1 MRKLWNYI
9 KAWFGKKTEDA
20 KDPEIEIE
28 QAINEAQSRDREL
41 RNQAAKV
48 VAHRTRT
55 AAELEDAGEEAAKA
69 RELAKQALLKADAAA
84 TAGNADEAARWTQA
98 AQTMAMKIQASD
110 SNVATLRAQ
119 LQSAE
124 SQAEQAK
131 QAVNQNAMR
140 LQEMTAKRIELLG
153 KLESARMQES
163 VNKAMDQLTAT
174 VGDDAPTLKEVE
186 DKIQQRAA
194 MASAKAELR
203 DATPEGAMVELEH
216 EVNLAEA
223 DRTLDELRVEMGLG
237 AAPAVGTPEVA
248 KTPPAGEIASPP
260 PAAPPAVEAPSQPAT
275 EPGEVP
281 AAPVEAPKPPP
292 SS

>member
-1 MRKLWNYI
+1 
-9 KAWFGKKTEDA
+9 
-20 KDPEIEIE
+20 
-28 QAINEAQSRDREL
+28 
-41 RNQAAKV
+41 
-48 VAHRTRT
+48 
-55 AAELEDAGEEAAKA
+55 
-69 RELAKQALLKADAAA
+69 
-84 TAGNADEAARWTQA
+84 
-98 AQTMAMKIQASD
+98 
-110 SNVATLRAQ
+110 
-119 LQSAE
+119 
-124 SQAEQAK
+124 
-131 QAVNQNAMR
+131 MR

-223 DRTLDELRVEMGLG
+223 DRTLDELRSELGLG
-237 AAPAVGTPEVA
+237 AAPTVGTPEVA
-248 KTPPAGEIASPP
+248 QTPPAGEI
-260 PAAPPAVEAPSQPAT
+260 PAAPPAAPAAVEAPSEPAT
-275 EPGEVP
+275 QPGEMP

>member
-28 QAINEAQSRDREL
+28 QAIDEAQARDREL

-55 AAELEDAGEEAAKA
+55 AAELEDAGEDAAKA

-84 TAGNADEAARWTQA
+84 TSGNADEAARWTQA
-98 AQTMAMKIQASD
+98 AQTMAMKIQAAD
-110 SNVATLRAQ
+110 SNVATLKAQ

-124 SQAEQAK
+124 GQAEQAK

-223 DRTLDELRVEMGLG
+223 DRTLDELRTELGLG
-237 AAPAVGTPEVA
+237 AAPTVGTPEVA
-248 KTPPAGEIASPP
+248 KEAPAGQIASP
-260 PAAPPAVEAPSQPAT
+260 PPAVEAPSQPAT

-281 AAPVEAPKPPP
+281 AAPVEAPKPPQT
-292 SS
+292 S